1 MATVERATE
10 KRQRKWE
17 KRQRKTGMPENWVT
31 GKLGSR
37 KIGQPENWAAKK
49 LGYRKIQQPKNSAT
63 KNKRVGKGATKINV
77 RNNGSR
83 KKQRK

>member
-1 MATVERATE
+1 MGKTATE
-10 KRQRKWE
+10 NWDAGKLGYRK
-17 KRQRKTGMPENWVT
+17 
-31 GKLGSR
+31 KLGSR
-37 KIGQPENWAAKK
+37 KTGQPENWAAKK
-49 LGYRKIQQPKNSAT
+49 LGYGKIQQPKNSAT

>member
-1 MATVERATE
+1 MGKTATE
-10 KRQRKWE
+10 
-17 KRQRKTGMPENWVT
+17 NWDA
-31 GKLGSR
+31 GKLGYR
-37 KIGQPENWAAKK
+37 KIGQPENWPARK
-49 LGYRKIQQPKNSAT
+49 LGSQKIGYRKIQQPKNLAT